1 MDDAGT
7 YPGRDPDRTPEE
19 TALLSEPYTL
29 EILRAYPWWKKINLA
44 ASSITLESFRTMPGY
59 ESDEVIGQ
67 TGVPRSCCGSG
78 PPRPINQSGGH
89 AQLSSG
95 LERHASFQ
103 QEAEYTYASVAV
115 PQPLHHALTFQAGPY
130 IDHIRFIHSRGALGL
145 LLHSDLLQRRL

>member
-1 MDDAGT
+1 
-7 YPGRDPDRTPEE
+7 
-19 TALLSEPYTL
+19 
-29 EILRAYPWWKKINLA
+29 
-44 ASSITLESFRTMPGY
+44 MPGY

-67 TGVPRSCCGSG
+67 TGVPRSCCDSG

-89 AQLSSG
+89 AQLSSE

-130 IDHIRFIHSRGALGL
+130 TSHATFVHW
-145 LLHSDLLQRRL
+145 QRTEACNSSVSGTLSV